1 MGFSDQEEQLT
12 NSAEDLE
19 TGETG
24 SAEQSAALQAE
35 AESSDI
41 EVESSQEA
49 LESPGSE
56 ESTEIDSTET
66 EPGDTEPEIDTQA
79 DAEIETQE
87 PAAPDADDDQPLD
100 IDQPPADEQGT
111 DAPLE
116 EALADET
123 QAEPEIDTQ
132 ADAEIE
138 TQEPAAPDADDDQPL
153 DIDQP
158 PADEQGTDAP
168 LEEALADEAQAEPE
182 LAAAPSVAATI
193 SETQE
198 EDSVELDLSFLD
210 ADQADQAEPEEEG
223 RSWYVVHCYSGYE
236 NKVRHNLEQRIETMG
251 MKDSIFDIVVPTEEE
266 IEVKEGKRRT
276 VERRVFPGYILVNMV
291 MTEESWYVVR
301 NTPGVTGFVGMGN
314 TPTPL
319 RPEEVSQIIKRMEAD
334 APRIK
339 VTFKSG
345 ERVRIVDGPFNDFR
359 GTVSEIDM
367 ERAKVRV
374 MVNFFGRE
382 TPVELDFLQVEKT

>member
-1 MGFSDQEEQLT
+1 MEAMGFSDQEEQIT
-12 NSAEDLE
+12 NSAETPE
-19 TGETG
+19 TGEIE
-24 SAEQSAALQAE
+24 SAENSAAPKAE
-35 AESSDI
+35 VESPDS
-41 EVESSQEA
+41 EVESSAEELEA
-49 LESPGSE
+49 PSSD
-56 ESTEIDSTET
+56 ESTEIDSTE
-66 EPGDTEPEIDTQA
+66 A
-79 DAEIETQE
+79 E
-87 PAAPDADDDQPLD
+87 PAAPESEDASQAVDEVDSEEPAAADPVEDQPVADEQELDTPAEELPTDDDQSEP
-100 IDQPPADEQGT
+100 G
-111 DAPLE
+111 
-116 EALADET
+116 LAE
-123 QAEPEIDTQ
+123 
-132 ADAEIE
+132 
-138 TQEPAAPDADDDQPL
+138 
-153 DIDQP
+153 
-158 PADEQGTDAP
+158 
-168 LEEALADEAQAEPE
+168 
-182 LAAAPSVAATI
+182 VASI
-193 SETQE
+193 SETASDKSE
-198 EDSVELDLSFLD
+198 KDSVDLDLSFLD
-210 ADQADQAEPEEEG
+210 EDQVDPAETEEEG

-251 MKDSIFDIVVPTEEE
+251 MKDMIFDIVVPTEEE

-276 VERRVFPGYILVNMV
+276 VERRVFPGYILVNMI

-319 RPEEVSQIIKRMEAD
+319 RTEEVSQIIKRMEAD

-359 GTVSEIDM
+359 GTVAEIDM